1 MLSSLGDEMPK
12 NEIMLTNLM
21 PYLEVAGL
29 AFVSMSAKIKDALD
43 ISDEEFIRLR
53 TELEKFLDNRS

>member
-29 AFVSMSAKIKDALD
+29 AFVSMSEKIKDALD